1 MVTIYYTMK
10 LYDGLNLG
18 GLVGDACYF
27 IFCEINPSTIPGL
40 KPGICSGLIL
50 SGAFYPVLKAG
61 VWRRRSI
68 KKDFGLRS
76 ILQDNHG
83 RVSHFTHNSSSN
95 FSFLKECNNLFRS
108 SLLNGENKSKTLKT
122 DQSIWEINLRSPP
135 LQRLLQHIIAE
146 PVSNGYR

>member
-27 IFCEINPSTIPGL
+27 IFCE
-40 KPGICSGLIL
+40 
-50 SGAFYPVLKAG
+50 
-61 VWRRRSI
+61 I